1 MMKHASFSW
10 LFGLTLLLPHT
21 ALAGDWDV
29 GIKHLVTTRMVYE
42 GGAGKAGE
50 TTNTFTVGEEVLILC
65 QYEYVKVGDK
75 PKFKPWNVT
84 FYVDNILVKTFPV
97 ASYEEPHAAPWAIY
111 KTKSSG
117 QHKVKCHLGML
128 SGPTANDSAEIWITM
143 NPGPPLTVGEIPT
156 PFPPKLSK
164 KISLMPNLDLW
175 MVADIPKKPVRGEE
189 DFLLYS
195 INSPYEQ
202 KWHAELVR
210 MPSPGERGAAV
221 STVGTLLESKVGK
234 FKFAGFGFTRSWLDA
249 RGAGV
254 GHYAVRVYFS
264 ETANGITTKG
274 RPAVVRFELVEPL
287 KAGSGGPVGAAQPMV
302 SGGKPSPASGPVAPT
317 AGQKGMARQA
327 SVKVQPSVTSAIPH
341 LLEPGK
347 GYTLMLQGQGLTQQM
362 VVDLGPGI
370 AIRAGSLNVGTGPEG
385 STASVAVQVT
395 VDAKPGPR
403 MVRLSV
409 APGQP
414 WMVQPAKL
422 AVFVERA
429 PKEQGPRKAAPLR

>member
-1 MMKHASFSW
+1 MLKHASFSW

-50 TTNTFTVGEEVLILC
+50 TTNAFTVGEEVLILC

-97 ASYEEPHAAPWAIY
+97 AFYEEPHAAPWAIY

-143 NPGPPLTVGEIPT
+143 HPGPPLTVGEIPT
-156 PFPPKLSK
+156 PFPPKLSE

-175 MVADIPKKPVRGEE
+175 MVAYIPKEPVRGEE
-189 DFLLYS
+189 DFTWYS
-195 INSPYEQ
+195 IISPYEQ

-221 STVGTLLESKVGK
+221 STVGTLLEREVDN

-264 ETANGITTKG
+264 ETANGTTTKG
-274 RPAVVRFELVEPL
+274 RPAVVKFELVEPL
-287 KAGSGGPVGAAQPMV
+287 KTGSAGPVGAAQPKAQV
-302 SGGKPSPASGPVAPT
+302 PVVT
-317 AGQKGMARQA
+317 AAAGSKAMARQP
-327 SVKVQPSVTSAIPH
+327 SVKVQPSVTSVVPH
-341 LLEPGK
+341 LIEPGK
-347 GYTLMLQGQGLTQQM
+347 AYTLMLQGQSLTQQM
-362 VVDLGPGI
+362 AVDLGPGI
-370 AIRAGSLNVGTGPEG
+370 AIRAGSLKVGTGPEG
-385 STASVAVQVT
+385 TMASVAVQVT
-395 VDAKPGPR
+395 ADAKPGPR
-403 MVRLSV
+403 TVRLSV
-409 APGQP
+409 ASGQP